1 MSSSKRGLTI
11 RSSRDRFAAAELFC
25 KLSQRRGRKALRLN
39 SGVKHHEG
47 SGDRRSIDSTI
58 RGSWRHRAPSRTD
71 VAGRTFVRLRSGWR
85 PEATQ

>member
-39 SGVKHHEG
+39 SGV
-47 SGDRRSIDSTI
+47 RVI
-58 RGSWRHRAPSRTD
+58 RVFYCFGIVRNGKSRKQYLC
-71 VAGRTFVRLRSGWR
+71 ALQGCFVPQGALMLVVLI
-85 PEATQ
+85 

>member
-39 SGVKHHEG
+39 SGVRLCSSEEICMPILIIILVIIALAFIIG
-47 SGDRRSIDSTI
+47 FL
-58 RGSWRHRAPSRTD
+58 SRIF
-71 VAGRTFVRLRSGWR
+71 GG
-85 PEATQ
+85 